1 MIQSDFETK
10 TIKFFIKKSDLK
22 HEVISVKK
30 KKMLLI
36 DGFLY

>member
-10 TIKFFIKKSDLK
+10 TIKFFIKKS
-22 HEVISVKK
+22 EVISVKK